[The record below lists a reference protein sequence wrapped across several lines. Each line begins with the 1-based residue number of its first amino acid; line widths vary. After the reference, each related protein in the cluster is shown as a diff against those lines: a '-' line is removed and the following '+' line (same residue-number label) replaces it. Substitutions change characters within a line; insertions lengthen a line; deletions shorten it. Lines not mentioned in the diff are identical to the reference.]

1 MIERGGVLLHI
12 AVCDDERTM
21 LNHLKQLV
29 YDFFHKKRIV
39 TVISLFSSGEELLQ
53 SGQEMDILFLD
64 IQMKRIDGMKTAQ
77 KLRERGCKAEI
88 IFITILKEMVFCS
101 FEVRA
106 FDYLIK
112 PVQRKDFDHTL
123 ERLMDSMEKAE
134 LDKLLIQIGN
144 ENHIIRF
151 DEILY
156 CEVIDRKI
164 YLHLDTG
171 NELEYYD
178 RMDDLAEKLDNR
190 FYRCHRSYLINL
202 QYLESYKKGYAC
214 MEGGHMVPVS
224 RLRSKDFSH
233 VVLRFM
239 KEWRI

>member
-1 MIERGGVLLHI
+1 MLHI
-12 AVCDDERTM
+12 AVCDDEKTM

-29 YDFFHKKRIV
+29 YDFFHKKKIAIV
-39 TVISLFSSGEELLQ
+39 LSLFSSGEELLQ

-64 IQMKRIDGMKTAQ
+64 IQMKQIDGMKTAQ

-106 FDYLIK
+106 FDYLLK

-171 NELEYYD
+171 NKLEYYD
-178 RMDDLAEKLDNR
+178 RMDNLAEKLDNR
-190 FYRCHRSYLINL
+190 FYRCHRSYMINL
-202 QYLESYKKGYAC
+202 QYLESYKRGYAC
-214 MEGGHMVPVS
+214 MEGGHEIPVS
-224 RLRSKDFSH
+224 RLRGKDFSH